1 MAFLHFRPSLLPN
14 AGPLRTFRQ
23 ERAGWKPA
31 AGAEIQA
38 PNTVINGIVT
48 KTVKDGLKPFPKPA
62 CVGTYRSHPL
72 ALARVAFS
80 GSLRTGLF
88 GALGRWLIVA
98 RFRPFEGAQRF
109 IAGWSSPVARQ
120 AHNLKV
126 IGSNPIPATKIDT
139 KNPAISMDCWV
150 FVFKTEPS
158 PQQNQWLSFVG
169 SNHPQPIAE
178 CISAAGERR

>member
-14 AGPLRTFRQ
+14 AGPLRTCGQ

-72 ALARVAFS
+72 ALARGAFS

-109 IAGWSSPVARQ
+109 IAGWSSPLARQ
-120 AHNLKV
+120 ANNLNV
-126 IGSNPIPATKIDT
+126 ISCNPIPATRLHT
-139 KNPAISMDCWV
+139 KHPANSI
-150 FVFKTEPS
+150 
-158 PQQNQWLSFVG
+158 
-169 SNHPQPIAE
+169 E
-178 CISAAGERR
+178 CF